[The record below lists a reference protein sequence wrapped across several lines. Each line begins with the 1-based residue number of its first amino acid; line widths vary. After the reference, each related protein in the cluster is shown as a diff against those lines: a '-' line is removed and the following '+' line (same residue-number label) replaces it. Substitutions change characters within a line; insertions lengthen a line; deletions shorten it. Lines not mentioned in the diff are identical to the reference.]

1 MLIRYLAQKLKA
13 PTFFFYMGA
22 TKLKRIHENCGI
34 LTVLLGLSDCGKLW
48 HLHTL
53 SQN

>member
-13 PTFFFYMGA
+13 PTFFKMGA
-22 TKLKRIHENCGI
+22 TKLKRKHENCGI

-53 SQN
+53 SQT